1 MNVSSTT
8 RDFEFASLP
17 ENLNIIESFVEQL
30 RTELGLNDDV
40 EANILVSLSEAV
52 NNAIVHGNKMDP
64 EKKVRM
70 KMVKDEK
77 LLTFSVE
84 DEGSGFNPNEVM
96 DPTAPENIDKPTGR
110 GIFLIRS
117 LADSVEFQDEGR
129 KIVIT
134 FLLN

>member
-1 MNVSSTT
+1 MNGSSTT
-8 RDFEFASLP
+8 RDFEFSSLP
-17 ENLNIIESFVEQL
+17 ENLNIVESFVEQL
-30 RTELGLNDDV
+30 RIELGLNDDI

-52 NNAIVHGNKMDP
+52 NNAIVHGNKMNP

-84 DEGSGFNPNEVM
+84 DEGIGFNPNEVM

-117 LADSVEFQDEGR
+117 LADSVEFFDEGR

>member
-1 MNVSSTT
+1 MNGSSTT
-8 RDFEFASLP
+8 RDFEFSSLP
-17 ENLNIIESFVEQL
+17 ENLNIVESFVEQL
-30 RTELGLNDDV
+30 RAELGLNDDI

-64 EKKVRM
+64 EKKVRL

-84 DEGSGFNPNEVM
+84 DEGSGFNPKEIM

-117 LADSVEFQDEGR
+117 LADSVEFFDEGK
-129 KIVIT
+129 KIVMT

>member
-1 MNVSSTT
+1 MN
-8 RDFEFASLP
+8 
-17 ENLNIIESFVEQL
+17 
-30 RTELGLNDDV
+30 
-40 EANILVSLSEAV
+40 
-52 NNAIVHGNKMDP
+52 P

-84 DEGSGFNPNEVM
+84 DEGIGFNPNEVM

-117 LADSVEFQDEGR
+117 LADSVEFFDEGR

>member
-8 RDFEFASLP
+8 RDFEFSSLP
-17 ENLNIIESFVEQL
+17 ENLNIVESFVEQL
-30 RTELGLNDDV
+30 RAELGLNDDI

-64 EKKVRM
+64 EKKVHM

-84 DEGSGFNPNEVM
+84 DEGNGFNPNEVT

-117 LADSVEFQDEGR
+117 LADSVEFFDEGR